1 MEHRFT
7 GPPFTIGIEEELMIV
22 DRDTLDL
29 ASSIEGLLEVL
40 DSVEKDGEV
49 KPELMES
56 VCEIATEPCRSTRE
70 AGDQLRALRR
80 RVQQV
85 ADQRGLA
92 IGSAGTHPFALWEDQ
107 RIVSRPRYRELIAGL
122 QFVARQEIIFGIH
135 VHVGLDDPDKAI
147 HVTNGM
153 RVHIPILLALSVN
166 SPFWRG
172 QQTGLQS
179 TRTPIFRAFPRVGI
193 PPRYEDFE
201 DWSRR
206 IDFMETSKVVPDYT
220 YLWYDV
226 RPHPNFGTVEIRVM
240 DSQTRVE
247 HTLAIA
253 ALIQAMV
260 KELAEH
266 YDAGKSLSRYPY
278 EMLDE
283 NKWLAAR
290 HGLEGELV
298 DLPAT
303 DRVAA
308 HGAGPAAD
316 GPAAPARRG
325 ARLRR
330 RLRLPR
336 GHPRQRHGRGPA
348 GARLRGQPRS
358 SGSGARDRR
367 GQRARGRR
375 DPRRLTHPAGYSE
388 SYVSQPDLFVVCRNC
403 GSEVSPYVTEC
414 PYCGQRVRKR
424 APKLDRSGGEPQ
436 PKKRRR
442 RRPTLPRLR
451 AEEIAGIAPDRRPYA
466 TFALILAGVASML
479 LFRAVERTAPSTSAT
494 SMCRSSR
501 SRGASSR
508 RRSCSPTRSA
518 TRSWHWSRWASS
530 GPCSSAASARCR

>member
-1 MEHRFT
+1 VEHRFT
-7 GPPFTIGIEEELMIV
+7 GPAFTIGIEEELMIV
-22 DRDTLDL
+22 DRETLDL
-29 ASSIEGLLEVL
+29 ASSIEGVLEDL
-40 DSVEKDGEV
+40 EGVETQGEV

-56 VCEIATEPCRSTRE
+56 VCEIATEPCRDTRE
-70 AGDQLRALRR
+70 AADQLRALRR
-80 RVQQV
+80 LVQQM
-85 ADQRGLA
+85 ADRRGLA

-135 VHVGLDDPDKAI
+135 VHIGLDDPDKAI

-153 RVHIPILLALSVN
+153 RVHVPILLALSAN

-172 QQTGLQS
+172 AHSGLQS

-193 PPRYEDFE
+193 PPRYEDFD

-206 IDFMETSKVVPDYT
+206 IDFMRTTQVIPDYT

-226 RPHPNFGTVEIRVM
+226 RPHPNFGTVEIRAM

-303 DRVAA
+303 DRVTAKELT
-308 HGAGPAAD
+308 
-316 GPAAPARRG
+316 RRLMN
-325 ARLRR
+325 RLR
-330 RLRLPR
+330 P
-336 GHPRQRHGRGPA
+336 HA
-348 GARLRGQPRS
+348 
-358 SGSGARDRR
+358 
-367 GQRARGRR
+367 
-375 DPRRLTHPAGYSE
+375 E
-388 SYVSQPDLFVVCRNC
+388 DL
-403 GSEVSPYVTEC
+403 G
-414 PYCGQRVRKR
+414 
-424 APKLDRSGGEPQ
+424 
-436 PKKRRR
+436 
-442 RRPTLPRLR
+442 
-451 AEEIAGIAPDRRPYA
+451 
-466 TFALILAGVASML
+466 
-479 LFRAVERTAPSTSAT
+479 
-494 SMCRSSR
+494 
-501 SRGASSR
+501 
-508 RRSCSPTRSA
+508 
-518 TRSWHWSRWASS
+518 
-530 GPCSSAASARCR
+530 SAAEFDVLEDILDNGTGSARQELVYEANHDLREVVREIVDASVPEAAETLGD